1 MRSLRIE
8 DYADDEQVRV
18 LHAEREVWLSE
29 RLFRRLVLIGAAYE
43 LHLLPLLG
51 EDATLNAVQAD
62 ALAAELD
69 FVGALVA
76 DPALASVLNAL
87 APLVSACRAAKGELR
102 IDWP

>member
-1 MRSLRIE
+1 MISLRPE
-8 DYADDEQVRV
+8 AHANDEQVRV
-18 LHAEREVWLSE
+18 LHADREVWLSE

-62 ALAAELD
+62 GLLTELD
-69 FVGALVA
+69 FVGDLVA
-76 DPALASVLNAL
+76 DPALASVLNVFT
-87 APLVSACRAAKGELR
+87 PLVRACRASKGELR

>member
-1 MRSLRIE
+1 MIPLRPE
-8 DYADDEQVRV
+8 DHANDEQVRV
-18 LHAEREVWLSE
+18 LHADREVWLSE
-29 RLFRRLVLIGAAYE
+29 RLFRRLVLIGSAYE

-62 ALAAELD
+62 GLLTELG

-76 DPALASVLNAL
+76 DPALASLLNVLT
-87 APLVSACRAAKGELR
+87 PLVSACRGSNDALR